1 VPKQVNHEQRRSRL
15 AEALWRIAARD
26 GLEATTV
33 RHVAAEAGVS
43 VGMVQHYFSTKDE
56 MLLFALQRIGDDLA
70 ARLAHTINS
79 LPEPRDPYEVIYITL
94 RERLPLDQRRRVQI
108 QALVAWLGRSI
119 AHPELT
125 DYMTDGTRQLRDH
138 LSHQLRHGQH
148 TGRLSSPIDPA
159 LATDALLALT
169 DGLASHLLQNL
180 HTPES
185 ALAVLTDHLNHLFGH
200 HSPPP
205 AKP

>member
-1 VPKQVNHEQRRSRL
+1 VPKQVDHEQRRSRL

-56 MLLFALQRIGDDLA
+56 MLLFALQRVGDDLA
-70 ARLAHTINS
+70 ARLARTINA
-79 LPEPRDPYEVIYITL
+79 LPEPRDPYEVIYLTL

-119 AHPELT
+119 AQPELT
-125 DYMTDGTRQLRDH
+125 DYMTGGTRQLRDH
-138 LSHQLRHGQH
+138 LSHQLRRGQH

-159 LATDALLALT
+159 LAADALLALT
-169 DGLASHLLQNL
+169 DGLAAHLLQTL

-185 ALAVLTDHLNHLFGH
+185 ALAVLTDHLDHLFGYH
-200 HSPPP
+200 GPPP